1 MLSIIVLNTFIAFR
15 NALNTFIAF
24 RNALNIVIAFIYIYY
39 VVNIVHFSP
48 SFVCDLGVKISIGRG
63 GLCKT
68 SMGALTT
75 T

>member
-1 MLSIIVLNTFIAFR
+1 MLSIIALNTFIAFR

-24 RNALNIVIAFIYIYY
+24 IYIYY
-39 VVNIVHFSP
+39 VVNIIY
-48 SFVCDLGVKISIGRG
+48 CDYPLFPCNLGVKIPIDRD